1 MSIGTTSIDSLPISP
16 QSGDNIRMDT
26 YDKNIQIENQSQSL
40 QENRDN
46 DPAVKQKNMN
56 QFVTGIQ
63 QASAAGLTELPSRD
77 IPRNQEHLSQD
88 IQIQPN
94 HIPLEDSPVDY
105 IQEHQTNEQI
115 IRSQM
120 KHQEQKSK
128 FDIVFDEVQG
138 PIMLG
143 ILYFIFQLP
152 IIQKQMCKIIYL
164 MALFVI
170 TTTSKVHN
178 PQFSTISV
186 GTHTYRDS
194 DHLYNISHLTSYL
207 HFKNSI
213 KENVIKF
220 VKKHFPEFCSQ
231 IYENLCEF
239 HQCLG

>member
-46 DPAVKQKNMN
+46 DPAVQQKNMN

-77 IPRNQEHLSQD
+77 IPRNQEHISRD

-94 HIPLEDSPVDY
+94 HIPNENYQVDY

-120 KHQEQKSK
+120 KHQENKNK

-138 PIMLG
+138 PIMIG

-152 IIQKQMCKIIYL
+152 IIQKQICKLIPSLYGSDGNPNLSGYL
-164 MALFVI
+164 F
-170 TTTSKVHN
+170 TSSM
-178 PQFSTISV
+178 FASV
-186 GTHTYRDS
+186 YYF
-194 DHLYNISHLTSYL
+194 L
-207 HFKNSI
+207 
-213 KENVIKF
+213 
-220 VKKHFPEFCSQ
+220 VKGMFFLDK
-231 IYENLCEF
+231 
-239 HQCLG
+239 

>member
-94 HIPLEDSPVDY
+94 HIPLEDSHVDY

-152 IIQKQMCKIIYL
+152 IIQKQMCKIIPS
-164 MALFVI
+164 LFGSDGNPNLSGYVF
-170 TTTSKVHN
+170 TSSM
-178 PQFSTISV
+178 FASV
-186 GTHTYRDS
+186 YYF
-194 DHLYNISHLTSYL
+194 L
-207 HFKNSI
+207 
-213 KENVIKF
+213 
-220 VKKHFPEFCSQ
+220 VKGMFFLDK
-231 IYENLCEF
+231 
-239 HQCLG
+239 

>member
-16 QSGDNIRMDT
+16 QNGDNIRMDT

-94 HIPLEDSPVDY
+94 HIPLEDSHVDY

-120 KHQEQKSK
+120 KHQENKNN

-138 PIMLG
+138 PIMIG

-152 IIQKQMCKIIYL
+152 IIQKQICKIIPS
-164 MALFVI
+164 LFGSDGNPNLSGYVF
-170 TTTSKVHN
+170 TSSM
-178 PQFSTISV
+178 FASV
-186 GTHTYRDS
+186 YYF
-194 DHLYNISHLTSYL
+194 L
-207 HFKNSI
+207 
-213 KENVIKF
+213 
-220 VKKHFPEFCSQ
+220 VKGMFFLDK
-231 IYENLCEF
+231 
-239 HQCLG
+239 

>member
-94 HIPLEDSPVDY
+94 HIPLEDSHVDY

-120 KHQEQKSK
+120 KHQENKSK
-128 FDIVFDEVQG
+128 FDIVFDEIQG

-152 IIQKQMCKIIYL
+152 IIQKQMCKLIPS
-164 MALFVI
+164 LFGSDGNPNLSGYVF
-170 TTTSKVHN
+170 TSSM
-178 PQFSTISV
+178 FASV
-186 GTHTYRDS
+186 YYF
-194 DHLYNISHLTSYL
+194 L
-207 HFKNSI
+207 
-213 KENVIKF
+213 
-220 VKKHFPEFCSQ
+220 VKGMFFLDK
-231 IYENLCEF
+231 
-239 HQCLG
+239 

>member
-46 DPAVKQKNMN
+46 DPAVQQKNMN

-77 IPRNQEHLSQD
+77 IPRNQEHISQD

-94 HIPLEDSPVDY
+94 HIPNENYQVDY

-120 KHQEQKSK
+120 KHQENKNK

-138 PIMLG
+138 PIMIG

-152 IIQKQMCKIIYL
+152 IIQKQICKIIPSLYGSDGNPNLSGYL
-164 MALFVI
+164 F
-170 TTTSKVHN
+170 TSSM
-178 PQFSTISV
+178 FASV
-186 GTHTYRDS
+186 YYF
-194 DHLYNISHLTSYL
+194 L
-207 HFKNSI
+207 
-213 KENVIKF
+213 
-220 VKKHFPEFCSQ
+220 VKGMFFLDK
-231 IYENLCEF
+231 
-239 HQCLG
+239 

>member
-94 HIPLEDSPVDY
+94 HIPNENSQVDY
-105 IQEHQTNEQI
+105 IQ
-115 IRSQM
+115 
-120 KHQEQKSK
+120 
-128 FDIVFDEVQG
+128 
-138 PIMLG
+138 
-143 ILYFIFQLP
+143 
-152 IIQKQMCKIIYL
+152 
-164 MALFVI
+164 
-170 TTTSKVHN
+170 
-178 PQFSTISV
+178 
-186 GTHTYRDS
+186 
-194 DHLYNISHLTSYL
+194 
-207 HFKNSI
+207 
-213 KENVIKF
+213 
-220 VKKHFPEFCSQ
+220 
-231 IYENLCEF
+231 
-239 HQCLG
+239 

>member
-94 HIPLEDSPVDY
+94 HIPLEDSHVDY

-120 KHQEQKSK
+120 KHQENKNK

-138 PIMLG
+138 PIMIG

-152 IIQKQMCKIIYL
+152 IIQKQICKIIPSLYGSDGNPNLSGYL
-164 MALFVI
+164 F
-170 TTTSKVHN
+170 TSSM
-178 PQFSTISV
+178 FASV
-186 GTHTYRDS
+186 YYF
-194 DHLYNISHLTSYL
+194 L
-207 HFKNSI
+207 
-213 KENVIKF
+213 
-220 VKKHFPEFCSQ
+220 VKGMFFLDK
-231 IYENLCEF
+231 
-239 HQCLG
+239 

>member
-152 IIQKQMCKIIYL
+152 IIQKQMCKIIPS
-164 MALFVI
+164 LFGSDGNPNLSGYVF
-170 TTTSKVHN
+170 TSSM
-178 PQFSTISV
+178 FASV
-186 GTHTYRDS
+186 YYF
-194 DHLYNISHLTSYL
+194 L
-207 HFKNSI
+207 
-213 KENVIKF
+213 
-220 VKKHFPEFCSQ
+220 VKGMFFLDK
-231 IYENLCEF
+231 
-239 HQCLG
+239 

>member
-46 DPAVKQKNMN
+46 DPAVQQKNMN

-77 IPRNQEHLSQD
+77 IPRNQEHISQD

-94 HIPLEDSPVDY
+94 HIPNENYQVDY

-152 IIQKQMCKIIYL
+152 IIQKQMCKIIPS
-164 MALFVI
+164 LFGSDGNPNLSGYVF
-170 TTTSKVHN
+170 TSSM
-178 PQFSTISV
+178 FASV
-186 GTHTYRDS
+186 YYF
-194 DHLYNISHLTSYL
+194 L
-207 HFKNSI
+207 
-213 KENVIKF
+213 
-220 VKKHFPEFCSQ
+220 VKGMFFLDK
-231 IYENLCEF
+231 
-239 HQCLG
+239 

>member
-94 HIPLEDSPVDY
+94 HIPNENSQLDY
-105 IQEHQTNEQI
+105 IEEHQTNEQI

-152 IIQKQMCKIIYL
+152 IIQKQMCKIIPS
-164 MALFVI
+164 LFGSDGNPNLSGYVF
-170 TTTSKVHN
+170 TSSM
-178 PQFSTISV
+178 FASV
-186 GTHTYRDS
+186 YYF
-194 DHLYNISHLTSYL
+194 L
-207 HFKNSI
+207 
-213 KENVIKF
+213 
-220 VKKHFPEFCSQ
+220 VKGMFFLDK
-231 IYENLCEF
+231 
-239 HQCLG
+239 

>member
-26 YDKNIQIENQSQSL
+26 YEKNIQIENQSQSL

-94 HIPLEDSPVDY
+94 HIPLEDSHVDY

-128 FDIVFDEVQG
+128 FDIIFDEVQG

-152 IIQKQMCKIIYL
+152 IIQKQMCKIIPS
-164 MALFVI
+164 LFGSDGNPNLSGYVF
-170 TTTSKVHN
+170 TSSM
-178 PQFSTISV
+178 FASV
-186 GTHTYRDS
+186 YYF
-194 DHLYNISHLTSYL
+194 L
-207 HFKNSI
+207 
-213 KENVIKF
+213 
-220 VKKHFPEFCSQ
+220 VKGMFFLDK
-231 IYENLCEF
+231 
-239 HQCLG
+239 

>member
-46 DPAVKQKNMN
+46 DPAVQQKNMN

-94 HIPLEDSPVDY
+94 HIPLEDSHVDY

-120 KHQEQKSK
+120 KHQENKNK

-138 PIMLG
+138 PIMIG

-152 IIQKQMCKIIYL
+152 IIQKQICKIIPSLYGSDGNPNLSGYL
-164 MALFVI
+164 F
-170 TTTSKVHN
+170 TSSM
-178 PQFSTISV
+178 FASV
-186 GTHTYRDS
+186 YYF
-194 DHLYNISHLTSYL
+194 L
-207 HFKNSI
+207 
-213 KENVIKF
+213 
-220 VKKHFPEFCSQ
+220 VKGMFFLDK
-231 IYENLCEF
+231 
-239 HQCLG
+239 

>member
-46 DPAVKQKNMN
+46 DPAVQQKNMN

-77 IPRNQEHLSQD
+77 IPRNQEHISQD

-94 HIPLEDSPVDY
+94 HIPNENSQVDY

-120 KHQEQKSK
+120 KHQENKNK

-138 PIMLG
+138 PIMIG

-152 IIQKQMCKIIYL
+152 IIQKQICKLIPS
-164 MALFVI
+164 FW
-170 TTTSKVHN
+170 
-178 PQFSTISV
+178 
-186 GTHTYRDS
+186 
-194 DHLYNISHLTSYL
+194 
-207 HFKNSI
+207 
-213 KENVIKF
+213 
-220 VKKHFPEFCSQ
+220 
-231 IYENLCEF
+231 
-239 HQCLG
+239 

>member
-16 QSGDNIRMDT
+16 QNGDNIRMDT

-94 HIPLEDSPVDY
+94 HIPNENSQVDY

-152 IIQKQMCKIIYL
+152 IIQKQMCKIIPS
-164 MALFVI
+164 LFGSDGNPNLSGYVF
-170 TTTSKVHN
+170 TSSM
-178 PQFSTISV
+178 FASV
-186 GTHTYRDS
+186 YYF
-194 DHLYNISHLTSYL
+194 L
-207 HFKNSI
+207 
-213 KENVIKF
+213 
-220 VKKHFPEFCSQ
+220 VKGMFFLDK
-231 IYENLCEF
+231 
-239 HQCLG
+239 